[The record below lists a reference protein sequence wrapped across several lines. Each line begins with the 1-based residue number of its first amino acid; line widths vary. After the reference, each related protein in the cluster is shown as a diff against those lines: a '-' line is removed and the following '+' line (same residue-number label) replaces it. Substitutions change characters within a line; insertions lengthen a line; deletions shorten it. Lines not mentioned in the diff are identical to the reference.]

1 MGFTLAILL
10 GLVMAAI
17 PGSFLLFPRSRFP
30 LVLVVIALAGVV
42 AFCGFGFLAS
52 YEFTEPEER
61 WPWQAG
67 YAAVGVAGLVG
78 IRWIVRRW
86 RQDGFRR

>member
-30 LVLVVIALAGVV
+30 LVLVVIALAGMV

-52 YEFTEPEER
+52 YEFTEPAER
-61 WPWQAG
+61 WLWQAG
-67 YAAVGVAGLVG
+67 YAAVGTAGLVG

-86 RQDGFRR
+86 RQEGPRR